1 MRQCTETRGWLS
13 IWVRKFSDPHEGY
26 FSLTFGE
33 TLFDSYEEIATDE
46 TAIRH
51 MLAHNQQDV
60 PRAIHLVCRVQYIL
74 DVAAEK
80 LAFVKEL
87 DKMMEMQRRAL
98 ARIQPI
104 IKEKVTKF
112 YISLTPP

>member
-1 MRQCTETRGWLS
+1 M
-13 IWVRKFSDPHEGY
+13 
-26 FSLTFGE
+26 
-33 TLFDSYEEIATDE
+33 
-46 TAIRH
+46 
-51 MLAHNQQDV
+51 
-60 PRAIHLVCRVQYIL
+60 CRVQYIL

-112 YISLTPP
+112 YISLAYDKPAQ